1 MIRADEQQPLQ
12 IGMPLTTGDRLG
24 TSLGRVEIAL
34 DGGVLLHLDH
44 HTPIDLLADDL
55 VRMLDGRLR
64 VTVDV
69 GSGARPRID
78 TPETQVVVRE
88 AGELTIARTAERTR
102 VNVVRG
108 SVAVGAQSEGVT
120 MRAGE
125 STSVDPLT
133 APATPRPFNTA
144 QWDRFDRWIEQRRV
158 ARIARYA
165 PQLIR
170 TRLSPVPG
178 HRTAPTTTPPA
189 RQGGDARLHP
199 LTWAPTVPWLVG
211 GTFCCPQED
220 DRERAPGPIVV
231 VVPIPAVLPA
241 PPPSFRS
248 AGLRLPA
255 TARPVAGRTVGAAPR
270 FIVLPRGGSAT
281 TASPASS
288 SGATTA
294 GRSSS
299 HATNSTR
306 STMSTVSGGDAP
318 RTVLRPGMAAPS
330 PRTPARSSRAERV
343 GSRSA
348 RRSSERP

>member
-1 MIRADEQQPLQ
+1 MIRADEQRPLQ

-44 HTPIDLLADDL
+44 HTSIDLLADDP

-125 STSVDPLT
+125 SASVDPLA

-170 TRLSPVPG
+170 TRLSPVPE

-211 GTFCCPQED
+211 GTFWGCP
-220 DRERAPGPIVV
+220 
-231 VVPIPAVLPA
+231 
-241 PPPSFRS
+241 
-248 AGLRLPA
+248 
-255 TARPVAGRTVGAAPR
+255 
-270 FIVLPRGGSAT
+270 
-281 TASPASS
+281 SS
-288 SGATTA
+288 C
-294 GRSSS
+294 
-299 HATNSTR
+299 
-306 STMSTVSGGDAP
+306 
-318 RTVLRPGMAAPS
+318 
-330 PRTPARSSRAERV
+330 
-343 GSRSA
+343 
-348 RRSSERP
+348 